1 VTSFFRDPA
10 TYDCL
15 AARVLPAVWPTNAS
29 GLLRVWSAGC
39 STGEEVYSLS
49 MLMHAH
55 ANRNGGPRSLRQV
68 RIVGSDVDRDAIA
81 TARHGRYAESAFTH
95 TPASIRDRYFP
106 LQEGIRTATPELR
119 GISSFEHGDMLN
131 WSLPVAGKVN
141 LIVCRNVVIYFTRTT
156 QEALFSRFH
165 DLLLPGGF
173 LVLGKVETLL
183 GKSRDMFAPVS
194 SRERIF
200 KRL

>member
-1 VTSFFRDPA
+1 M
-10 TYDCL
+10 YDCL
-15 AARVLPAVWPTNAS
+15 ATRVLPALWPTSQA
-29 GLLRVWSAGC
+29 GQLRAWSAGC

-49 MLMHAH
+49 MLMHDH
-55 ANRNGGPRSLRQV
+55 ANRDGGARSLRRV
-68 RIVGSDVDRDAIA
+68 RVVGTDVDRDALVK
-81 TARHGRYAESAFTH
+81 ARSGRYAESAFTD
-95 TPASIRDRYFP
+95 TPASLSDRYFP
-106 LQEGIRTATPELR
+106 AQDGVRIVVPELR
-119 GISSFEHGDMLN
+119 TISRFEHRDLLD
-131 WSLPVAGKVN
+131 WSLPASRTLN
-141 LIVCRNVVIYFTRTT
+141 LIVCRNVVIYFKRTT

>member
-1 VTSFFRDPA
+1 MRARNSETFPTYARVLREDPSEYDRLIATLTINVTSFFRDPA

-29 GLLRVWSAGC
+29 GMLRVWSAGC

-49 MLMHAH
+49 MLMHDH
-55 ANRNGGPRSLRQV
+55 ANRNGVRRSLRQV
-68 RIVGSDVDRDAIA
+68 RIVGS
-81 TARHGRYAESAFTH
+81 E
-95 TPASIRDRYFP
+95 
-106 LQEGIRTATPELR
+106 
-119 GISSFEHGDMLN
+119 
-131 WSLPVAGKVN
+131 
-141 LIVCRNVVIYFTRTT
+141 
-156 QEALFSRFH
+156 EALFSRFH

-183 GKSRDMFAPVS
+183 GQSRDMFAPVS